1 MALGLRTKQRAT
13 GQGAGGGVDSRG
25 EEQTMA
31 DRDDQSAGTAGGRD
45 ADVAAPT
52 GVGAAPGGTGHV
64 GVPGAGAGALGGA
77 VGTDIGAGGPDD
89 GTKGGRIGD
98 DQNASAGA
106 AGAAVG
112 NQSGAV
118 DQG

>member
-1 MALGLRTKQRAT
+1 
-13 GQGAGGGVDSRG
+13 
-25 EEQTMA
+25 MA
-31 DRDDQSAGTAGGRD
+31 DREDQSAGTAGGRD
-45 ADVAAPT
+45 ADAAAPT
-52 GVGAAPGGTGHV
+52 RVGETPGGFGDVGA
-64 GVPGAGAGALGGA
+64 PGAAAGRLGGA
-77 VGTDIGAGGPDD
+77 LGTDIGAGGPDD

>member
-1 MALGLRTKQRAT
+1 
-13 GQGAGGGVDSRG
+13 
-25 EEQTMA
+25 MA
-31 DRDDQSAGTAGGRD
+31 DREDQPAGTASGRD
-45 ADVAAPT
+45 ADAAAPT
-52 GVGAAPGGTGHV
+52 GVGAAPGGLGDV
-64 GVPGAGAGALGGA
+64 GGSGAGAVRLGGA
-77 VGTDIGAGGPDD
+77 LRTDIGAGGPDD